1 MQAKKALNHL
11 LTGALIAGATWGL
24 ATAQTKSSSPDAA
37 SVAAT
42 GYDKPPQYILDVML
56 ASSPPIP
63 SVNPTHDAILLVS
76 EQEYPSIGR
85 VATPFLRL
93 AGARVEPRN
102 HSKHDTPGGYGITPC
117 ARTFD
122 LVRVADGK
130 QIHVALPAKACP
142 GEPVWAEDGK
152 RFAFVNLATESVE
165 LWIGDAKSGEAHQ
178 VPGARL

>member
-1 MQAKKALNHL
+1 MQAKKALNRL

-76 EQEYPSIGR
+76 EQEYPSIAR
-85 VATPFLRL
+85 VATPYLRL
-93 AGARVEPRN
+93 AGARGGPRN
-102 HSKHDTPGGYGITPC
+102 PSKHDTPGGYGITPC
-117 ARTFD
+117 ARNFD
-122 LVRVADGK
+122 LVRLADGA
-130 QIHVALPAKACP
+130 QTHVALPAGACP
-142 GEPVWAEDGK
+142 GWPLWAADGK
-152 RFAFVNLATESVE
+152 RFAFVNLA
-165 LWIGDAKSGEAHQ
+165 AEA
-178 VPGARL
+178 